1 MRNKRGG
8 SSGKK
13 EEGGLPEWMATYGD
27 MVTLL
32 LTFFIMLFSM
42 ATIDKQKYVIIA
54 NALKSQF
61 MVDVD
66 SGLPD
71 AGIATP
77 VGPDNDIW
85 LPDRTPVATPSS
97 TNMAVSASPSSSPSA
112 TVSPDFNAFVDEMEQ
127 LILDYDLGEYVT
139 IIDEATTITLRIESI
154 VLFDSGS
161 ADIKQ
166 VGRDV
171 LKRTGEMLK
180 TLNRDIEV
188 QGHTD
193 SVPIKSALFP
203 TNWELSTKRAT
214 NVVLF
219 LVQNSGMDPKRLT
232 ATGNGEYRPI
242 VPNDTD
248 AHRQKNRRIDIFIEK

>member
-1 MRNKRGG
+1 
-8 SSGKK
+8 
-13 EEGGLPEWMATYGD
+13 
-27 MVTLL
+27 
-32 LTFFIMLFSM
+32 
-42 ATIDKQKYVIIA
+42 
-54 NALKSQF
+54 
-61 MVDVD
+61 
-66 SGLPD
+66 
-71 AGIATP
+71 
-77 VGPDNDIW
+77 
-85 LPDRTPVATPSS
+85 
-97 TNMAVSASPSSSPSA
+97 
-112 TVSPDFNAFVDEMEQ
+112 MEQ
-127 LILDYDLGEYVT
+127 LVLDYDLGEYVT

-193 SVPIKSALFP
+193 SVPINSALFP
-203 TNWELSTKRAT
+203 TNWEPSTKRAT

-232 ATGNGEYRPI
+232 ATGNGEYRSI
-242 VPNDTD
+242 VPNDTE

>member
-1 MRNKRGG
+1 
-8 SSGKK
+8 
-13 EEGGLPEWMATYGD
+13 MAFTAPP
-27 MVTLL
+27 TSL
-32 LTFFIMLFSM
+32 
-42 ATIDKQKYVIIA
+42 
-54 NALKSQF
+54 
-61 MVDVD
+61 
-66 SGLPD
+66 
-71 AGIATP
+71 
-77 VGPDNDIW
+77 
-85 LPDRTPVATPSS
+85 
-97 TNMAVSASPSSSPSA
+97 PSA
-112 TVSPDFNAFVDEMEQ
+112 TIGPDFNAFVEEMED

-139 IIDEATTITLRIESI
+139 IIDEVNTITLRIESI

-161 ADIKQ
+161 ADIKP

-193 SVPIKSALFP
+193 SVPINSTLFP

-242 VPNDTD
+242 VPNDTE
-248 AHRQKNRRIDIFIEK
+248 ANRQKNRRIDVFIEK